1 MKNKALNHKQIEK
14 ARACDT
20 PEELFALAKEEG
32 VALSDEMLE
41 QISGG
46 KNWFE
51 SFMDGMH

>member
-1 MKNKALNHKQIEK
+1 MDLNDFTPEQIEK
-14 ARACDT
+14 AGACDT

-51 SFMDGMH
+51 SFMDGMN

>member
-1 MKNKALNHKQIEK
+1 MDLNDFTPEQIEK

-51 SFMDGMH
+51 SFRDGMN